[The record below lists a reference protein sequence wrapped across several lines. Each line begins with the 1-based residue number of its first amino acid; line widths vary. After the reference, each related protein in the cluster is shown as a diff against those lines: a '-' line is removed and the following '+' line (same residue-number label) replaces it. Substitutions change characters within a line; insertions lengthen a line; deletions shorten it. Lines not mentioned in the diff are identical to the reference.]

1 MQDTTNRRHAGPSPE
16 LLSQF
21 SAIVGDAHALTDP
34 DQQMPYLQEWRDQFV
49 GVSPLVLRPGTTREV
64 SDILAL
70 ANSTGTAI
78 VPQSGNTGLV
88 GGQIPDESGREIVIS
103 LTRLNCIRDI
113 NPLASTMT
121 VEAGVTLQQA
131 RDAAADVDRLL
142 ALALPSQGTCCIGGN
157 LATNAGGVNVL
168 AYGNAR
174 AQALGL
180 EVVLADGRIW
190 DGMRALMKDN
200 TGYDLK
206 DLFIGSEGTLGII
219 TGAVL
224 KLFPLPA
231 EKTTALVGLDTVE
244 QALELF
250 NIAKSHGAGQL
261 TAFELMSRICIDFV
275 TRHVPGNRDPFGTQY
290 PWYVLLELSGL
301 QADGAA
307 QAMME
312 GLLTEALERELV
324 RDATIA
330 ASLTQSQDFWRL
342 RESVSEAQKPEG
354 GNIKHDISV
363 PISKIPEFIQRADV
377 CVERVCPGARTVALG
392 HMGDGNLHYNVA
404 QPPGMD
410 KRAFLELWHDMAD
423 AVHAIVMEYGG
434 SISAEHGI
442 GRLKR
447 EELAAVKSPVDMA
460 LMHGLKDLFDP
471 NGILNPGKLL

>member
-1 MQDTTNRRHAGPSPE
+1 MQDTTSRRRIAPPPE
-16 LLSQF
+16 LLAQF
-21 SAIVGDAHALTDP
+21 AAIVGEAHALQDP
-34 DQQMPYLQEWRDQFV
+34 DQQMPYLREWRDQFI
-49 GVSPLVLRPGTTREV
+49 GVTPLVLRPATTRQV
-64 SDILAL
+64 ADIMTL
-70 ANSTGTAI
+70 ANATGTAI
-78 VPQSGNTGLV
+78 VPQTGNTGLV
-88 GGQIPDESGREIVIS
+88 GGQIPDETGSEVVLS
-103 LTRLNCIRDI
+103 LARLNHIHNVDAA
-113 NPLASTMT
+113 ASTMT

-131 RDAAADVDRLL
+131 RDAAADADRLL

-200 TGYDLK
+200 TGYDLR

-224 KLFPLPA
+224 KLFPMPA
-231 EKTTALVGLDTVE
+231 EKATALVGLDSVE
-244 QALELF
+244 HALELF
-250 NIAKSHGAGQL
+250 SLAKSHGAGQL
-261 TAFELMSRICIDFV
+261 TAYELMSRICIDFV
-275 TRHVPGNRDPFGTQY
+275 TKHVPGNRDPFGTQF
-290 PWYVLLELSGL
+290 PWYVLLEISGL

-307 QAMME
+307 QAIME
-312 GLLTEALERELV
+312 GLLSEALERELV

-330 ASLTQSQDFWRL
+330 ASLTQAQDFWRL
-342 RESVSEAQKPEG
+342 RESISEAQKPEG

-363 PISKIPEFIQRADV
+363 PISDIPEFIRRADA
-377 CVERVCPGARTVALG
+377 CVERVCPGARVVALG
-392 HMGDGNLHYNVA
+392 HMGDGNLHYNIA

-410 KRAFLELWHDMAD
+410 KRAFLDLWHVMAD

-460 LMHGLKDLFDP
+460 LMRGLKNLFDP